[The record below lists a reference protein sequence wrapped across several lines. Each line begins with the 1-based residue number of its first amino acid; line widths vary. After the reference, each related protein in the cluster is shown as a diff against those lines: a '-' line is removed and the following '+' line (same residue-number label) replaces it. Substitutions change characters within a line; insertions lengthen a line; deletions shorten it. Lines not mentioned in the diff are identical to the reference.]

1 MSRTITDTLNGFGV
15 TTVQVAYAAAAG
27 LSIAQAVLLDKSE
40 TFKNYAPKGDEDL
53 KLKCSLSG
61 PVLKMGHDAAF
72 FTSAVTSA
80 QALGKLA
87 PFLGRLPFV
96 GDDLASNIGQNTIL
110 ALLLVPFAV
119 YYFIV
124 EHSKKSLTVPQTD
137 KEVADK
143 VATVP
148 TFLGRMQ
155 GRMTNV
161 VGLLLVYIIVVLG
174 GNFFENVAR
183 DLEIGIM
190 SKVPL
195 GDAVPTG
202 SIVAMTRLVIDAAPT
217 LLLTISQIMTF
228 MTVSSEVD
236 VSLKTGEEGAPTAT
250 DRQLYGVSIALLV
263 VLGITALIQFVMPL
277 MSSMSR
283 AAQNSGLMNQIF

>member
-124 EHSKKSLTVPQTD
+124 EHSPKSLTVPLAAD
-137 KEVADK
+137 AAANAVA
-143 VATVP
+143 VP